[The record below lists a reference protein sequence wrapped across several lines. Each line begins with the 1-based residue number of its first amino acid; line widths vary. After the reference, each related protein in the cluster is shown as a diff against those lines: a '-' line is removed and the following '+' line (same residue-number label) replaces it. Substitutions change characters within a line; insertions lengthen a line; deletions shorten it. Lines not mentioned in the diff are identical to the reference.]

1 MREDG
6 RAGATSVLSVCRSPI
21 AGVFRKL
28 VIDQNISGK
37 WRIDSAETSTDGI
50 GTSRSLRAE
59 LGEEDGVPTR
69 HSARRLLKTLPHW
82 IIYSARVKAI

>member
-1 MREDG
+1 M
-6 RAGATSVLSVCRSPI
+6 LSVCWSPI
-21 AGVFRKL
+21 AGVVFRKL

-37 WRIDSAETSTDGI
+37 WRINSAETSTDGI

-69 HSARRLLKTLPHW
+69 HSARRLLKILPHW